1 MWAPLRQFT
10 RAAARRPSDGEP
22 MTQPPSPQRAGCA
35 AGAAL
40 LAALC
45 LLASHPVAAQP
56 GYRPA
61 PAAYGQALRDY
72 PAPPRGFRGGRPY
85 ECGLYAR
92 DEAEWYA
99 PRGAGVAGGA
109 VRGAVGGAVFGA
121 IVGAARARVAVPLP
135 VAGWARSPR
144 ARARGRSATSR
155 TSSPTTTACWAFA
168 AEGGSQA
175 GPPTHLNP
183 SQEPPR

>member
-1 MWAPLRQFT
+1 MT
-10 RAAARRPSDGEP
+10 HRPC
-22 MTQPPSPQRAGCA
+22 PQSAGYA

-45 LLASHPVAAQP
+45 LLASHPVVAQP

-61 PAAYGQALRDY
+61 ASAYGSAVHHY

-85 ECGLYAR
+85 ECNLYAS

-121 IVGAARARVAVPLP
+121 IVGGGKGARRGALAGGGLGAIASGARA
-135 VAGWARSPR
+135 
-144 ARARGRSATSR
+144 
-155 TSSPTTTACWAFA
+155 
-168 AEGGSQA
+168 Q
-175 GPPTHLNP
+175 
-183 SQEPPR
+183 QEREIAYRLAYDDCMLGFRR

>member
-1 MWAPLRQFT
+1 
-10 RAAARRPSDGEP
+10 
-22 MTQPPSPQRAGCA
+22 MTYPPSPQRAGCA

-45 LLASHPVAAQP
+45 LLATHPVAAQS

-61 PAAYGQALRDY
+61 PVAYGQALRDY

-85 ECGLYAR
+85 ECNLYAR

-99 PRGAGVAGGA
+99 QRGPGVAGGA

-121 IVGAARARVAVPLP
+121 IVGGGKGARRGALAGGGLGAVASGARAR
-135 VAGWARSPR
+135 
-144 ARARGRSATSR
+144 
-155 TSSPTTTACWAFA
+155 
-168 AEGGSQA
+168 
-175 GPPTHLNP
+175 
-183 SQEPPR
+183 QERDIAYQLAYDDCMQGFRR

>member
-1 MWAPLRQFT
+1 
-10 RAAARRPSDGEP
+10 
-22 MTQPPSPQRAGCA
+22 MTHPPSPQRAGCA

-61 PAAYGQALRDY
+61 PPAYGQALRDY

-85 ECGLYAR
+85 ECNLFAR
-92 DEAEWYA
+92 DEAERYA
-99 PRGAGVAGGA
+99 HRGAGVAGGA

-121 IVGAARARVAVPLP
+121 IVGGGKAARRGALAGGGLGAIASGARARQE
-135 VAGWARSPR
+135 SE
-144 ARARGRSATSR
+144 
-155 TSSPTTTACWAFA
+155 FA
-168 AEGGSQA
+168 YQLAYVDCMLGF
-175 GPPTHLNP
+175 
-183 SQEPPR
+183 RR

>member
-1 MWAPLRQFT
+1 M
-10 RAAARRPSDGEP
+10 SH
-22 MTQPPSPQRAGCA
+22 PPSPQRAGCA

-45 LLASHPVAAQP
+45 LLATHPVAAQS

-61 PAAYGQALRDY
+61 PVAYGQALRDY

-85 ECGLYAR
+85 ECNLYAR

-99 PRGAGVAGGA
+99 QRGPGVAGGA

-121 IVGAARARVAVPLP
+121 IVGGGKGARRGALAGGGLGAVASGARAR
-135 VAGWARSPR
+135 
-144 ARARGRSATSR
+144 
-155 TSSPTTTACWAFA
+155 
-168 AEGGSQA
+168 
-175 GPPTHLNP
+175 
-183 SQEPPR
+183 QERDIAYQLAYDDCMQGFRR